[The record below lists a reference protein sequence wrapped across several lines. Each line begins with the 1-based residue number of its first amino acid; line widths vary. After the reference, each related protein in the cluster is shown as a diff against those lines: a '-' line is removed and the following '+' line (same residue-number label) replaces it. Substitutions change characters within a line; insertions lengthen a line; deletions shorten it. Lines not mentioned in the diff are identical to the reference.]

1 MEGEGQHKGAE
12 KHYIEGGDWKSA
24 VNMYRIADMWDD
36 AFRIAK
42 QMGGAVAAKQVR
54 TFLSFT
60 NFVT

>member
-54 TFLSFT
+54 GF
-60 NFVT
+60 